1 MRYFLLMLVIS
12 VLGVV
17 AIAGKRGSLSRKPPL
32 EVFPDM
38 DRQPKLRPQTANAF
52 FADRL
57 SSQLPVAGTVA
68 RSQPLDVGGR
78 KVYPFEEDPVNTGRL
93 PGTTNFVEILPVPLT
108 AQVLE
113 RGQQRFQIN
122 CSPCHGAL
130 GDAKGITTKLG
141 MIGVADLHQLR
152 LIQMPDGE
160 IFNTIT
166 YGKTLMGPY
175 GANIVPADR
184 WAIVAY
190 LRALQRSRLATLDD
204 VPAGERSKIPSAPP
218 AGAAAK

>member
-1 MRYFLLMLVIS
+1 MRYFLLIFVIT

-57 SSQLPVAGTVA
+57 SSQLPVPGTVA
-68 RSQPLDVGGR
+68 RSQPMDVGGR
-78 KVYPFEEDPVNTGRL
+78 KVYPFEEDPVNTGRV
-93 PGTTNFVEILPVPLT
+93 PGTTNFVELLPVPVT
-108 AQVLE
+108 AQLLE

-130 GDAKGITTKLG
+130 GDAKGITTRLG
-141 MIGVADLHQLR
+141 MVGVADLHQLR

-166 YGKTLMGPY
+166 YGKNLMGPY
-175 GANIVPADR
+175 GANVTLSDR

-218 AGAAAK
+218 AGAPAK

>member
-1 MRYFLLMLVIS
+1 LFVLT

-17 AIAGKRGSLSRKPPL
+17 AIAGKRGSVSRKPPL

-68 RSQPLDVGGR
+68 RSQPIEVGGR

-93 PGTTNFVEILPVPLT
+93 PGTTNFVESLPLPVT
-108 AQVLE
+108 AQLLE

-152 LIQMPDGE
+152 LIQIADGE
-160 IFNTIT
+160 IFNT
-166 YGKTLMGPY
+166 
-175 GANIVPADR
+175 
-184 WAIVAY
+184 
-190 LRALQRSRLATLDD
+190 
-204 VPAGERSKIPSAPP
+204 
-218 AGAAAK
+218 